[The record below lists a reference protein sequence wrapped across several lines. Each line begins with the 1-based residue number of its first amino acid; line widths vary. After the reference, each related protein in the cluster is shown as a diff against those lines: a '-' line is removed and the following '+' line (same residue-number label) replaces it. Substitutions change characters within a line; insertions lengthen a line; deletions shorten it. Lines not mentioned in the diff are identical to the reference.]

1 MTEPFFRIIE
11 IFSCLLFM
19 VFARLE
25 LGLRRTRAST
35 HYHFDKGVF

>member
-11 IFSCLLFM
+11 TFSHLLLM
-19 VFARLE
+19 AFARLE
-25 LGLRRTRAST
+25 PGLRRTRDST